1 MQQNSRCPFSGSGSF
16 SLLAVRSMVACRQ
29 PFFHY
34 ALPAVA
40 FRCAPLVWVSGRWP
54 ACCAPSAERIFLPA
68 AAAKLTWRSARHF
81 TRFRG
86 RACRC
91 RAAAT
96 TVPSARCRPYPPTT
110 GQNRG
115 RSASLRISA
124 RTTANSIHRLAVGSL
139 PGQAKRTAGQA
150 FAWPRRFVFVLCR
163 QPPRYAFL
171 TSSLA
176 SSSSPV
182 PDSTMLPF
190 SST

>member
-29 PFFHY
+29 PFFHHV
-34 ALPAVA
+34 LPAVA

-68 AAAKLTWRSARHF
+68 AAAKLMEIRTSFYAFPRP
-81 TRFRG
+81 
-86 RACRC
+86 CVPLPRC
-91 RAAAT
+91 RHY
-96 TVPSARCRPYPPTT
+96 VPLCSMSAVSAHDRAKQRPF
-110 GQNRG
+110 GI
-115 RSASLRISA
+115 ASDKRAPRHIVS
-124 RTTANSIHRLAVGSL
+124 TGSL
-139 PGQAKRTAGQA
+139 PDHCRGKRKEQRG
-150 FAWPRRFVFVLCR
+150 RRTPAPLFFMFVLCR

-176 SSSSPV
+176 SRSSPV

>member
-29 PFFHY
+29 PFFHH

-68 AAAKLTWRSARHF
+68 AAAKLIYGDPHVILRVSA
-81 TRFRG
+81 
-86 RACRC
+86 AV
-91 RAAAT
+91 RAAAALPPLRF
-96 TVPSARCRPYPPTT
+96 PSARCRPYPPTT

-124 RTTANSIHRLAVGSL
+124 RSTANSIHRLAVGSL

-150 FAWPRRFVFVLCR
+150 FACPAVSYSIFAVSR
-163 QPPRYAFL
+163 QGTP
-171 TSSLA
+171 S
-176 SSSSPV
+176 
-182 PDSTMLPF
+182 
-190 SST
+190 